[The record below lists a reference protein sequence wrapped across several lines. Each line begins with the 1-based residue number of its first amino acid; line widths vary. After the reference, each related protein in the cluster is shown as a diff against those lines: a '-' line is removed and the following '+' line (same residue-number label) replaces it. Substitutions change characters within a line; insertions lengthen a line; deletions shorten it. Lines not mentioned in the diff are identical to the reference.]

1 MSSSTQWSLD
11 SSYPPTG
18 SRGLPEITK
27 GFVSHPARSDRELHN
42 GRGGDDHLL
51 AFSKPRVKRGHERGS
66 GVREGHGHWL
76 GVFQAALALAEE
88 EPRPAP
94 GTRGPVTHIFLN
106 GRRSPDPR
114 RLLIRYLL
122 MKCSEHRF
130 KLHVAQQPRETV
142 GLKKKNRRR
151 RDPSVCGGWAASR
164 PGRAGAGS
172 CLRRLP
178 ELDGGREYFL
188 SSVKLLCVC

>member
-1 MSSSTQWSLD
+1 M
-11 SSYPPTG
+11 
-18 SRGLPEITK
+18 
-27 GFVSHPARSDRELHN
+27 
-42 GRGGDDHLL
+42 
-51 AFSKPRVKRGHERGS
+51 
-66 GVREGHGHWL
+66 REGHGHWL
-76 GVFQAALALAEE
+76 GVFRAALALAEE

-142 GLKKKNRRR
+142 GLKKKKTE
-151 RDPSVCGGWAASR
+151 GGET
-164 PGRAGAGS
+164 PL
-172 CLRRLP
+172 CV
-178 ELDGGREYFL
+178 EGGRPPVPAGPEPAAVSGACRSWTAAVNTSFL
-188 SSVKLLCVC
+188 R

>member
-1 MSSSTQWSLD
+1 MCMLNYCLFLSTTISS
-11 SSYPPTG
+11 
-18 SRGLPEITK
+18 
-27 GFVSHPARSDRELHN
+27 ELHN
-42 GRGGDDHLL
+42 GRGGDNHLRV
-51 AFSKPRVKRGHERGS
+51 FSKPRVKRGHERGS

-76 GVFQAALALAEE
+76 GVFRVAPALAEE

-106 GRRSPDPR
+106 GRHSPDPR

-142 GLKKKNRRR
+142 GLKKKKPKEERPLCVWR
-151 RDPSVCGGWAASR
+151 VGGLPSR
-164 PGRAGAGS
+164 PGRSRQLSPAPAGAG
-172 CLRRLP
+172 RRP
-178 ELDGGREYFL
+178 
-188 SSVKLLCVC
+188 